1 MTPANEIMRNYIYKN
16 SNIPAYYLNN
26 NINLSPETEDI
37 EAFYRL
43 KNIEN
48 QCVRFFREHW
58 NLNLYS
64 NTVGNGKTSWAIKIV
79 RAYIDTYACNY
90 GNVDC
95 LYINVPDF
103 MALRKRGFD
112 NPLARAQFNEL
123 QQRAMDA
130 KVVIFDE
137 IASKQ
142 SSDFD
147 ADMLYVIINHRV
159 ANSKSSIY
167 TSNVLPNQLKTLLGE
182 RIADRIIGAP
192 NTVNI
197 ELKGNSRRG
206 EF

>member
-103 MALRKRGFD
+103 MALRKRGFVESTVKQEKSKHIG
-112 NPLARAQFNEL
+112 LFA
-123 QQRAMDA
+123 
-130 KVVIFDE
+130 
-137 IASKQ
+137 IAV
-142 SSDFD
+142 
-147 ADMLYVIINHRV
+147 LIIV
-159 ANSKSSIY
+159 
-167 TSNVLPNQLKTLLGE
+167 TCVLFILSMRG
-182 RIADRIIGAP
+182 II
-192 NTVNI
+192 
-197 ELKGNSRRG
+197 
-206 EF
+206 

>member
-1 MTPANEIMRNYIYKN
+1 MTQANEIMRNYIYKN
-16 SNIPAYYLNN
+16 SNIPAYYLGKE
-26 NINLSPETEDI
+26 IALFPQEIDLD
-37 EAFYRL
+37 AFHRL

-112 NPLARAQFNEL
+112 NPLARAQFYEL

-167 TSNVLPNQLKTLLGE
+167 TSNVLPQELKKLLG
-182 RIADRIIGAP
+182 DRISDRIVSAP

-197 ELKGNSRRG
+197 ELRGDSRRG